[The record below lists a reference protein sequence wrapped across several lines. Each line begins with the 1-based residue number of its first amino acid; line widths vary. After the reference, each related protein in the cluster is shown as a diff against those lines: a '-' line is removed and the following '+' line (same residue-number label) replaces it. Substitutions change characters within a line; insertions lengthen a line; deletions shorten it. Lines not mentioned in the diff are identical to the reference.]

1 MIEPSWAE
9 IVLYA
14 VWAVVCLI
22 GFLKLMPYVAVDTAA
37 KQDWHVEKSREFSYT
52 PSYKREERDGYD
64 WIGELR

>member
-1 MIEPSWAE
+1 MIEPTWAE

-37 KQDWHVEKSREFSYT
+37 KQDNRIVKHRDFHYE